1 MTLVE
6 FDEMA
11 EKFVDS
17 FGHSPPSECYCTP
30 AERADDVMDELR
42 AHLYSAEID
51 RAERH
56 KKFLEL
62 KAEFEPDDNGLY

>member
-6 FDEMA
+6 FNEMA
-11 EKFVDS
+11 EKFIDS
-17 FGHSPPSECYCTP
+17 FGHSPPSEYYCTP
-30 AERADDVMDELR
+30 AERAEHVMDDLRGHLFADEL
-42 AHLYSAEID
+42 D